1 MHEAQ
6 KALENELEAV
16 SDACF
21 SHLVQHPEDLQRFMA
36 ETGYDSDSIG
46 KAVGTRALALG
57 MIEYVVRSEPL
68 LLAVCANAGLAPE
81 RITTLWQ
88 RLNPEA

>member
-1 MHEAQ
+1 MREAE
-6 KALENELEAV
+6 KAWENELEAV
-16 SDACF
+16 SEACF
-21 SHLVQHPEDLQRFMA
+21 SYLVQHPQDLQRFMA
-36 ETGYDSDSIG
+36 ETGYDPDSIG

-57 MIEYVVRSEPL
+57 MLDYFVRTEPL
-68 LLAVCANAGLAPE
+68 LLAMCANAGLEPE